1 MEESRPHEDE
11 FLEPD
16 EWQSMNALLLLNRR
30 VLSDLDAALRSE
42 HGLAVTEFDV
52 LITLF
57 NAAEERIG
65 MSALAD
71 RVLLS
76 PAGLT
81 HLITRLERDGLVQ
94 RELDPLDRRKFYAV
108 LTDAGC
114 RTLREARRTH
124 NQVLRGGLFAATTA
138 ADRRTL
144 QRIWRRL
151 SESG

>member
-30 VLSDLDAALRSE
+30 VLSDLDAALRRE

-57 NAAEERIG
+57 NAEGERIG

-76 PAGLT
+76 PAGMT

-94 RELDPLDRRKFYAV
+94 REPDPRDRRKFYAV
-108 LTDAGC
+108 LTAAGH
-114 RTLREARRTH
+114 R
-124 NQVLRGGLFAATTA
+124 
-138 ADRRTL
+138 
-144 QRIWRRL
+144 
-151 SESG
+151 

>member
-1 MEESRPHEDE
+1 MAASRPQENE

-16 EWQSMNALLLLNRR
+16 EWQSMNALLLMNRR
-30 VLSDLDAALRSE
+30 VLSDLDAALRRE
-42 HGLAVTEFDV
+42 HSLAVTEFDV

-57 NAAEERIG
+57 NAEDERIG

-76 PAGLT
+76 PAGMT
-81 HLITRLERDGLVQ
+81 HLITRLERDGLVR
-94 RELDPLDRRKFYAV
+94 REPDAGDRRKFYAV
-108 LTDAGC
+108 LTDAG
-114 RTLREARRTH
+114 RRALGEARRTH
-124 NQVLRGGLFAATTA
+124 NQVLRRGLLAATTA

-151 SESG
+151 SDSG